1 MTGKQKVTNSM
12 TMKTSKNWTKQNLI
26 YDYIIMNYV
35 TGFLDNLSNTYTTV
49 LIAFLLGY
57 MVGLTKLSDNR
68 TLYSIL
74 IGIMFAVIA
83 GIIISFIEI
92 VMPQNITIVI
102 STKLLFT
109 IMLII
114 AFVALIPSINE

>member
-1 MTGKQKVTNSM
+1 
-12 TMKTSKNWTKQNLI
+12 
-26 YDYIIMNYV
+26 MNYV

-57 MVGLTKLSDNR
+57 MVGLTKLSDSK
-68 TLYSIL
+68 TFYSIL

-114 AFVALIPSINE
+114 AFVSLIPSLNE